1 MNKSSAQATLRALA
15 PFFQVDEEK
24 SLRNEIKF
32 KFSSWAPFST
42 AAGTCLGLMR
52 LIFSFLVKGS

>member
-1 MNKSSAQATLRALA
+1 MNKSSAGATLRALA

-32 KFSSWAPFST
+32 KFSSWAPFFT
-42 AAGTCLGLMR
+42 AAETCLGLMR
-52 LIFSFLVKGS
+52 LIFSLLVKGS

>member
-1 MNKSSAQATLRALA
+1 MA

-32 KFSSWAPFST
+32 KFSSWAPFFHCCRNVSWFDET
-42 AAGTCLGLMR
+42 DFLP
-52 LIFSFLVKGS
+52 SLVKGS